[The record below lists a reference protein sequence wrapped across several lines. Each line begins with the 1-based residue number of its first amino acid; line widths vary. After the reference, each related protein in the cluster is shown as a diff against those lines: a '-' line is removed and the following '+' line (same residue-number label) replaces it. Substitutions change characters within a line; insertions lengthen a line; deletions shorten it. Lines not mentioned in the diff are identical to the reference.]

1 MLRLPNGVVW
11 LASYP
16 KSGNT
21 WMRLLLANIQNGD
34 RSPVSI
40 NSLET
45 GSFVHSRRLFD
56 WSSLVD
62 SALLR
67 PNESATLRTAVI
79 DEFIDEQSSP
89 LFAKVHD
96 AWTHDAAGVPML
108 GRGARAALYLVRDP
122 RDVAVSYAYH
132 TEESLDAVIK
142 AMNDPAAY
150 LLGSAKVFPQRI
162 GDWSGHVNSW
172 RDQTD
177 IPTHVIRYEDLHKD
191 TERLLR
197 QIVEWL
203 GSESGSEE
211 EMTDA
216 VSRAVRSSALHELQ
230 RQERENGVRI
240 RPAATLSA
248 DAALFFRQGRIGD
261 WRNHLSPAQVRE
273 IEGAHGETMLALG
286 YQLEGP

>member
-1 MLRLPNGVVW
+1 MLHLPNGVVW

-45 GSFVHSRRLFD
+45 GSFVQSRRLFD
-56 WSSLVD
+56 RSSLVD

-79 DEFIDEQSSP
+79 DEYIDEQNSP

-96 AWTHDAAGVPML
+96 AWTHDAAGLPML
-108 GRGARAALYLVRDP
+108 GRSARAALYLVRDP

-132 TEESLDAVIK
+132 TEDSLDAVIRTL
-142 AMNDPAAY
+142 NNPAAY
-150 LLGSAKVFPQRI
+150 LLGSTRVFPQRI

-172 RDQTD
+172 RNQTD
-177 IPTHVIRYEDLHKD
+177 IPTNVIRYEDLHKD
-191 TERLLR
+191 TERVLR

-203 GSESGSEE
+203 GSAFDSEA
-211 EMTDA
+211 EMAEA
-216 VSRAVRSSALHELQ
+216 VSRAVRSSELHELQ
-230 RQERENGVRI
+230 RQEREQGFRI

-248 DAALFFRQGRIGD
+248 DASLFFRRGRIGD
-261 WRNHLSPAQVRE
+261 WRNHLSLAQVRE
-273 IEGAHGETMLALG
+273 IEGAHGETMLELG
-286 YQLEGP
+286 YELEAR